1 MEVEH
6 LMDEAEGALVVRNP
20 GPDGP
25 LLLAQLVY
33 LVDGDGGLHI
43 QQIFVHPASH
53 PLDLQAELMHH
64 LLRFAERG
72 GHPVRSACP
81 VASAWL
87 ERAGVAASP
96 VSGDPT
102 SQPQPGRSTM
112 DPDDP
117 ALGG

>member
-20 GPDGP
+20 EPDGP

-43 QQIFVHPASH
+43 QQTFVHAASH
-53 PLDLQAELMHH
+53 PLDLEAELLHH
-64 LLRFAERG
+64 LLRFARRG

-81 VASAWL
+81 IATAWL
-87 ERAGVAASP
+87 ARQGHD
-96 VSGDPT
+96 GTDGTDDPT
-102 SQPQPGRSTM
+102 SQAQPGQSTM
-112 DPDDP
+112 EPDDP
-117 ALGG
+117 ALGE